1 MANHPNLPHWAFAD
15 KHDLVPSEVRMDIKA
30 YAAAVSAAE
39 NAALR
44 AEFARAATRLVV
56 LGSQVKVLE
65 DALRR
70 VRNDKSFNCLKIEK
84 TQQYVVSALEA
95 MN

>member
-15 KHDLVPSEVRMDIKA
+15 KHDLMNDIKA